1 MLLLIL
7 RTIIYKKFMIPKI
20 IHYCWLSE
28 SPFPKDT
35 RKCMETWQATHPE
48 YVIKRWSTQNFDIN
62 SVPYV
67 KEAYEAR
74 KWAFAADYI
83 RMYALYME
91 GGIYLDTDVVLL
103 KKLDGFLGNA
113 FFSSME
119 YHPIQIEKCGTME
132 HLNSDGQ
139 RLDDV
144 YIEGIQIQA
153 AIMGAEAGNPFV
165 KKVLDW
171 YQQQHFVRKDG
182 TLRTNVLSP
191 YIYSRIAEDFGF
203 VYKDVEQLLAGGIH
217 IYPSE
222 IFAGNKHE
230 VTPNSYAIHM
240 CAHSWH
246 LSPWEKLCKFL
257 GLSRKYI
264 QKK

>member
-1 MLLLIL
+1 
-7 RTIIYKKFMIPKI
+7 MIPKK
-20 IHYCWLSE
+20 IHYCWLSDN
-28 SPFPKDT
+28 PIPK
-35 RKCMETWQATHPE
+35 ETLKYMDSWYSTHPDYE
-48 YVIKRWSTQNFDIN
+48 IKRWNTKNFDVT

-67 KEAYEAR
+67 HEAYKAQ

-83 RMYALYME
+83 RMFALYVE
-91 GGIYLDTDVVLL
+91 GGIYLDTDVLLL
-103 KKLDGFLGNA
+103 KKLDDFLDNG

-119 YHPIQIEKCGTME
+119 YHPIQIDKCGTMA
-132 HLNSDGQ
+132 HLDRNGT
-139 RLDDV
+139 RVDDS

-171 YQQQHFVRKDG
+171 YQDKHFIKADG
-182 TLRTNVLSP
+182 SLSTDVLSP
-191 YIYSRIAEDFGF
+191 YIYARVAEEFGF
-203 VYKDVEQLLAGGIH
+203 IYKDIEQKLLGGVH

-230 VTPNSYAIHM
+230 VSPNSYAVHM

-246 LSPWEKLCKFL
+246 LSPWEKIRKLL
-257 GLSRKYI
+257 GISKRYSI
-264 QKK
+264 QDKK